1 MQSAITYSQGDQV
14 LNEDA
19 RIQFRNLARQQAV
32 VGLANRRLQLK
43 KDRNVAD
50 EQSEEQLKGFNGG
63 NWNKDYSA
71 KIEQSLGAKEND
83 SLNAVANKMLDQ
95 QLAAQAEVHPIR
107 ITMPIQG
114 RHLAFYRELQIKPQ
128 AAMTV
133 SFKAGAG
140 WPLRVGGVVLT
151 LLGLSLIF
159 WVAARA
165 AFARRDA

>member
-1 MQSAITYSQGDQV
+1 MEEGAVCVERLSGKASQVEYDYLPGICYTWP
-14 LNEDA
+14 EA
-19 RIQFRNLARQQAV
+19 AS
-32 VGLANRRLQLK
+32 VGK
-43 KDRNVAD
+43 
-50 EQSEEQLKGFNGG
+50 SEEQLKGFNGG

-71 KIEQSLGAKEND
+71 KVEQSLGAKEND

-128 AAMTV
+128 AAMMV

-151 LLGLSLIF
+151 LLGLALVF

-165 AFARRDA
+165 AFARRGA